1 MARRVNVS
9 DLLGTPPPDSENAEG
24 AERPEKADRLIHV
37 KASRLLPNPH
47 NPRDE
52 VGDLSD
58 LSSIQEIQ
66 RQSLLIVT
74 RAAYLGLYPEEAEE
88 LRGYDYVVVN
98 GCRRHAAAV
107 KYGRE
112 QLACAVN
119 DSVARS
125 RAALRRAAYDE
136 NVERRDLDP
145 IEEAKA
151 VVAIVSEYPTAKEA
165 AEAEGWTGAWIS
177 QRKSL
182 LKLHPDVQSLVRS
195 HARTGGET
203 GLSIRAARR
212 LGSVKGIE
220 GMSAQ
225 LQLLQLERLAA
236 EDAAKKAADR
246 QTRLGSKKAEPT
258 PVPGSPRSTA
268 VDPARDGLGPGGS
281 ESASGE
287 NEMAPSAAHPK
298 GEAPKFTAVN
308 PEADVASLPE
318 PRSEEASRE
327 SGEDLYL
334 VPVPALVWN
343 DPAAVYALLRERMS
357 ADQRTALASLLI
369 DDLEAVQDAVA

>member
-9 DLLGTPPPDSENAEG
+9 DLLGTPPPDTESAEET
-24 AERPEKADRLIHV
+24 ERPEKADRLIHV
-37 KASRLLPNPH
+37 KASRLIPNPH

-66 RQSLLIVT
+66 RQSLLVVT
-74 RAAYLGLYPEEAEE
+74 RAAYLALYPEETEA

-107 KYGRE
+107 QYGRE

-177 QRKSL
+177 QRRSL
-182 LKLHPDVQSLVRS
+182 LKLHPEVQALVRS

-203 GLSIRAARR
+203 GLSIRVARR

-220 GMSAQ
+220 EMSAEQQ
-225 LQLLQLERLAA
+225 LHQLDRLAV
-236 EDAAKKAADR
+236 EDTAKKTAAR
-246 QTRLGSKKAEPT
+246 QASKMPASTQTPAGAE
-258 PVPGSPRSTA
+258 
-268 VDPARDGLGPGGS
+268 
-281 ESASGE
+281 
-287 NEMAPSAAHPK
+287 
-298 GEAPKFTAVN
+298 FTAVN
-308 PEADVASLPE
+308 PAQTDLSRPAAAPTAGAPSALAAVNPDVVDGAALPE
-318 PRSEEASRE
+318 PRSEGAAERADEGERLVGDAVRE
-327 SGEDLYL
+327 L
-334 VPVPALVWN
+334 VRLAGGPA
-343 DPAAVYALLRERMS
+343 RM
-357 ADQRTALASLLI
+357 ADALADHLAS
-369 DDLEAVQDAVA
+369 EALHAVAERLLARVQ

>member
-9 DLLGTPPPDSENAEG
+9 DLLGTPPPDSENPEG
-24 AERPEKADRLIHV
+24 TEKSEKADRLIHV
-37 KASRLLPNPH
+37 KTSRLLPNPH

-66 RQSLLIVT
+66 RQSLLVVT
-74 RAAYLGLYPEEAEE
+74 RAAYLDLYPKESEK

-107 KYGRE
+107 KYGRD

-151 VVAIVSEYPTAKEA
+151 VVAIVAEYPTAKEA

-177 QRKSL
+177 QRRSL
-182 LKLHPDVQSLVRS
+182 LKLRPEVQALVRS

-220 GMSAQ
+220 EMSAEQQ
-225 LQLLQLERLAA
+225 LRELERLAA
-236 EDAAKKAADR
+236 EDAVKKAADR
-246 QTRLGSKKAEPT
+246 QARQSSKTPT
-258 PVPGSPRSTA
+258 PATAPRST
-268 VDPARDGLGPGGS
+268 
-281 ESASGE
+281 E
-287 NEMAPSAAHPK
+287 
-298 GEAPKFTAVN
+298 FTAVN
-308 PEADVASLPE
+308 PAQPGPGRPSVTAVAGSSSGFTAVNPDLADGAALPE
-318 PRSEEASRE
+318 PRSEDVAGHADAGERLVSDAVRE
-327 SGEDLYL
+327 L
-334 VPVPALVWN
+334 VRLTDGPA
-343 DPAAVYALLRERMS
+343 RM
-357 ADQRTALASLLI
+357 ADALADHLAP
-369 DDLEAVQDAVA
+369 EALHAVAERLLARVQ